1 MLPTTSLI
9 AIFSFSFV
17 VALAAVMSPGPI
29 STTIVSQAPKRG
41 WIVGPLVATGHSF
54 LELVMVFLITLGLGT
69 VLASQSAQIVIAFTG
84 GLLLAWM
91 GGSMLLGVW
100 RGRIHLPGQDE
111 RRASLSSRQLVGLG
125 LVATLSNPFWYAWW
139 VTVAAGYLAQAQA
152 VSIPAVLAFYTGHI
166 TADFAWDTVLSTVVG
181 GGRRW
186 MTDGVYRV
194 LNFAC
199 GAFFLYLGW
208 VFFSQGMARLR

>member
-1 MLPTTSLI
+1 
-9 AIFSFSFV
+9 
-17 VALAAVMSPGPI
+17 MSPGPI
-29 STTIVSQAPKRG
+29 STTIVSQAPRRG
-41 WIVGPLVATGHSF
+41 WIVGPLVAVGHSF

-69 VLASQSAQIVIAFTG
+69 VLSGQGAQIGIAFVG

-91 GGSMLLGVW
+91 GASMLLGVW
-100 RGRIHLPGQDE
+100 RGRIRLPGPE
-111 RRASLSSRQLVGLG
+111 EGRAALSSGQLVGLG
-125 LVATLSNPFWYAWW
+125 LVATVSNPFWYAWW

-152 VSIPAVLAFYTGHI
+152 VSLPAVLAFYTGHI
-166 TADFAWDTVLSTVVG
+166 TADFAWDSVLSAVVG

-194 LNFAC
+194 LILAC

-208 VFFSQGMARLR
+208 VFFSQGLVRLR